1 MTLSEPGPAPELQRY
16 NNRSGHCRRDYFPQR
31 PHPARPRMGQDE
43 RVTTSVILVVED
55 EPAIAELL
63 RGYLARDGFG
73 VELAADG
80 ESGLSAV
87 QRCRPAAIILDVGLP
102 GIDGTEVCRRLRADG
117 DWTPVLFVTARDD
130 EVDRV
135 LGLELGADDYVT
147 KPFSP
152 REVVA
157 RVRAVL
163 RRRPLTGLS
172 GSAGSAG
179 PAGSQPSPTPAPL
192 QVGRLRLDPGSRRV
206 DADGTP
212 VDLTT
217 TEFDLLLYLMRRP
230 GRVCPRDELL
240 TDVWGYPAGTATR
253 TTDVHIA
260 QLRGKL
266 GSTVRLRT
274 VRGVGYSIEP

>member
-1 MTLSEPGPAPELQRY
+1 MSQDGP
-16 NNRSGHCRRDYFPQR
+16 
-31 PHPARPRMGQDE
+31 
-43 RVTTSVILVVED
+43 VTSSLILVVED
-55 EPAIAELL
+55 EPAIAALL
-63 RGYLARDGFG
+63 RGYLSRDGFG
-73 VELAADG
+73 VEVAVDG
-80 ESGLSAV
+80 ESGLAAV
-87 QRCRPAAIILDVGLP
+87 RTHRPAAVILDVGLP
-102 GIDGTEVCRRLRADG
+102 GIDGTEVCRRLRTAG

-163 RRRPLTGLS
+163 RRHTPPTDSGRPEP
-172 GSAGSAG
+172 
-179 PAGSQPSPTPAPL
+179 PALL
-192 QVGRLRLDPGSRRV
+192 QVGGLRLDPASRRV
-206 DADGTP
+206 DAAGVP
-212 VDLTT
+212 VELTT
-217 TEFDLLLYLMRRP
+217 TEFDLLLYLMQRR

-266 GSTVRLRT
+266 GSAVRLRT

>member
-1 MTLSEPGPAPELQRY
+1 MSKDDQ
-16 NNRSGHCRRDYFPQR
+16 
-31 PHPARPRMGQDE
+31 
-43 RVTTSVILVVED
+43 VTTSVVLVVED

-63 RGYLARDGFG
+63 RGYLSRDGFQ
-73 VELAADG
+73 VELAVDG
-80 ESGLSAV
+80 ESGLLAV
-87 QRCRPAAIILDVGLP
+87 QRHRPAAVILDVGLP
-102 GIDGTEVCRRLRADG
+102 GIDGTEVCRRLRAAG

-163 RRRPLTGLS
+163 RRRQPV
-172 GSAGSAG
+172 AGSE
-179 PAGSQPSPTPAPL
+179 PEKSRLL
-192 QVGRLRLDPGSRRV
+192 QVGRLSLDPSSRRV
-206 DADGTP
+206 DAGG
-212 VDLTT
+212 VAVELTT
-217 TEFDLLLYLMRRP
+217 TEFDLLLYLMERP

-266 GSTVRLRT
+266 GDAVRLRT
-274 VRGVGYSIEP
+274 VRGVGYSIEPISA

>member
-1 MTLSEPGPAPELQRY
+1 MGNHGP
-16 NNRSGHCRRDYFPQR
+16 
-31 PHPARPRMGQDE
+31 M
-43 RVTTSVILVVED
+43 TTSVVLVVED

-63 RGYLARDGFG
+63 RSYLARDGFD
-73 VELAADG
+73 VQLAGDG
-80 ESGLSAV
+80 ESGLAAV
-87 QRCRPAAIILDVGLP
+87 RSQRPDAVILDVGLP

-163 RRRPLTGLS
+163 RRRQPEP
-172 GSAGSAG
+172 AG
-179 PAGSQPSPTPAPL
+179 PESAAPGAADAPQRL
-192 QVGRLRLDPGSRRV
+192 QVGRLRLDQGTRRA
-206 DADGTP
+206 DAAGVP
-212 VDLTT
+212 VELTT
-217 TEFDLLLYLMRRP
+217 TEFDLLLYLMQRP

-240 TDVWGYPAGTATR
+240 ADVWGYPAGTTTR

-260 QLRGKL
+260 QLRAKL
-266 GSTVRLRT
+266 GDVVTLRT

>member
-1 MTLSEPGPAPELQRY
+1 MTGSVPTGNTGEYDGELRSEPG
-16 NNRSGHCRRDYFPQR
+16 RRAKSEVGRHHGP
-31 PHPARPRMGQDE
+31 
-43 RVTTSVILVVED
+43 VTTSVVLVVED

-63 RGYLARDGFG
+63 RRYLTRDGFE
-73 VELAADG
+73 VRLAADG
-80 ESGLSAV
+80 ETGL
-87 QRCRPAAIILDVGLP
+87 AAIRTGRPDAVILDVGLP

-163 RRRPLTGLS
+163 RRRPAETETGTSSRLR
-172 GSAGSAG
+172 
-179 PAGSQPSPTPAPL
+179 
-192 QVGRLRLDPGSRRV
+192 VGRLDLDPDTRRAQV
-206 DADGTP
+206 AGVP
-212 VDLTT
+212 VELTT
-217 TEFDLLLYLMRRP
+217 TEFDLLSYLMQRP
-230 GRVCPRDELL
+230 GRVCAREELL
-240 TDVWGYPAGTATR
+240 ADVWGYPAGTATR

-260 QLRGKL
+260 QLRAKL
-266 GSTVRLRT
+266 GDAVRLRT

>member
-1 MTLSEPGPAPELQRY
+1 MGP
-16 NNRSGHCRRDYFPQR
+16 
-31 PHPARPRMGQDE
+31 
-43 RVTTSVILVVED
+43 VTGAVVLVVED

-63 RGYLARDGFG
+63 RSYLARDGFD
-73 VELAADG
+73 VRLAADG
-80 ESGLSAV
+80 ESGLAAV
-87 QRCRPAAIILDVGLP
+87 RADRPDAVILDVGLP

-163 RRRPLTGLS
+163 RRRQ
-172 GSAGSAG
+172 
-179 PAGSQPSPTPAPL
+179 PAAVAPPAESEHL
-192 QVGRLRLDPGSRRV
+192 RVGRLGLDPQTRRV
-206 DADGTP
+206 DAAGVP
-212 VDLTT
+212 VELTT

-240 TDVWGYPAGTATR
+240 ADVWGYPSGTATR

-260 QLRGKL
+260 QLRAKL
-266 GSTVRLRT
+266 GDAVRLRT
-274 VRGVGYSIEP
+274 VRGVGYAIEP

>member
-1 MTLSEPGPAPELQRY
+1 
-16 NNRSGHCRRDYFPQR
+16 
-31 PHPARPRMGQDE
+31 
-43 RVTTSVILVVED
+43 VILVVED
-55 EPAIAELL
+55 EPVIAELL
-63 RGYLARDGFG
+63 RSYLVRDGFE
-73 VELAADG
+73 VRVATDG
-80 ESGLSAV
+80 ESGLTAIAHHH
-87 QRCRPAAIILDVGLP
+87 PAAVILDVGLP
-102 GIDGTEVCRRLRADG
+102 GIDGTEVCRRLRTDQN
-117 DWTPVLFVTARDD
+117 WTPVLFVTARDD

-163 RRRPLTGLS
+163 RRR
-172 GSAGSAG
+172 
-179 PAGSQPSPTPAPL
+179 QP
-192 QVGRLRLDPGSRRV
+192 DPGSERLQIGRLTLDPSARRA
-206 DADGTP
+206 DAAGAP
-212 VDLTT
+212 VELTT

-240 TDVWGYPAGTATR
+240 ADVWGYPAGTPTR

-260 QLRGKL
+260 QLRAKL
-266 GSTVRLRT
+266 GDVVRLRT